1 MHQPY
6 YKDDFTSIYYL
17 AVFLHGIKD
26 YLEMPK
32 HHENFNVKAVF
43 NLVPSLIEQIEDL
56 SDGFTK
62 IPLSILYQ
70 SLF

>member
-1 MHQPY
+1 
-6 YKDDFTSIYYL
+6 
-17 AVFLHGIKD
+17 
-26 YLEMPK
+26 MPK

-62 IPLSILYQ
+62 DTLINFISKPVLTLKDDEKII
-70 SLF
+70 F